1 MWQSIQSP
9 SVQGQSW
16 GYSVLSSLP
25 VWKLR
30 TLMVPFSALH
40 TSINYLSLLI
50 WCGGVTSFLNWL
62 WVIFTPA
69 KFAVSPGGG
78 PGHAEAEHSYSP
90 DRNPIKDLCH
100 CSHCWQVVSHCPG
113 DYWCPNPGLAG
124 LLLLSLQ
131 EHPCSGEYIQ
141 AHGGQ
146 THYCYQRFLRSS
158 SCGMFGLKLYN
169 PWCQKMI
176 TRLKDRIFNCCF
188 GYGSVGMLPC
198 RQSRKGGE
206 FL

>member
-1 MWQSIQSP
+1 MEYLLLAAHACVTIHPISLCSRSELRLQCPEQPPCMEAPHANGSPQCIAYIHQLSVTAYRMW
-9 SVQGQSW
+9 
-16 GYSVLSSLP
+16 
-25 VWKLR
+25 
-30 TLMVPFSALH
+30 
-40 TSINYLSLLI
+40 
-50 WCGGVTSFLNWL
+50 GVTSFLNWL

-78 PGHAEAEHSYSP
+78 PGHAEAEHSYFP

-100 CSHCWQVVSHCPG
+100 CSHCWQVVSRCPG
-113 DYWCPNPGLAG
+113 DYWCPNPGLVG
-124 LLLLSLQ
+124 LLPLSLQ

-158 SCGMFGLKLYN
+158 SCEMFGLKLYN

-176 TRLKDRIFNCCF
+176 TR
-188 GYGSVGMLPC
+188 
-198 RQSRKGGE
+198 
-206 FL
+206 